1 MAKEDIVD
9 WVPTFGGNMLGWVP
23 TWVVIGGAIL
33 LVSIIVVLGPDEC
46 QLLALSRRPLGT
58 EGCPLPGGKPT

>member
-33 LVSIIVVLGPDEC
+33 LVSIIVVLG
-46 QLLALSRRPLGT
+46 LALKDHLEDEERKPPPL
-58 EGCPLPGGKPT
+58 L

>member
-1 MAKEDIVD
+1 MESILG

-33 LVSIIVVLGPDEC
+33 LVSVIVVLG
-46 QLLALSRRPLGT
+46 LALKDHIEDEERKPPPL
-58 EGCPLPGGKPT
+58 L

>member
-1 MAKEDIVD
+1 MD

-33 LVSIIVVLGPDEC
+33 LVSVIVVLG
-46 QLLALSRRPLGT
+46 LALKDHIEDEERRPP
-58 EGCPLPGGKPT
+58 PLL